1 MTIICFFR
9 TETTGLHGTNDEVT
23 KKNLFDFARL
33 LKLEYLIIDYNKDT
47 KEYEE
52 LINKNIIIQPRC
64 LVILKNDFCPD
75 ITQELAEKEGIDI
88 EIVLNDFKNDIK
100 KVDYIITHNVDFHL
114 KTVIAEYVRYNIPP
128 EFYKYKIID
137 IISFNHNYK
146 YPKLKD
152 LAENLKI
159 KNITKKT
166 NLELIFSIFFKLI
179 KK

>member
-1 MTIICFFR
+1 MSKILELYKAAQSSLGVDKISFEAGKNAQTPY
-9 TETTGLHGTNDEVT
+9 TTND
-23 KKNLFDFARL
+23 L
-33 LKLEYLIIDYNKDT
+33 
-47 KEYEE
+47 
-52 LINKNIIIQPRC
+52 
-64 LVILKNDFCPD
+64 
-75 ITQELAEKEGIDI
+75 
-88 EIVLNDFKNDIK
+88 K

-128 EFYKYKIID
+128 EFFKYKIID
-137 IISFNHNYK
+137 IVSFNHNYK